1 MINLIKKLFVIIL
14 FSALL
19 YSCQSAKDALTGKK
33 RSKEGDEFLVKKKN
47 PLSMPPDFEKLPQ
60 PADKDTISK
69 SLQLEEETDIQK
81 ILKIDTDTKKIS
93 TDKFESAEKFVLEK
107 IK

>member
-1 MINLIKKLFVIIL
+1 ML
-14 FSALL
+14 FSVLM

-47 PLSMPPDFEKLPQ
+47 PLSMPPDFEKLPT
-60 PADKDTISK
+60 PK
-69 SLQLEEETDIQK
+69 SLGEEQNSEKDETSEIKSLLKLEENKNTQNNDSLDLQES
-81 ILKIDTDTKKIS
+81 ILK
-93 TDKFESAEKFVLEK
+93 K

>member
-1 MINLIKKLFVIIL
+1 MIDLIKKIIL
-14 FSALL
+14 IICIPIFL

-47 PLSMPPDFEKLPQ
+47 PLSMPPDFESLPT
-60 PADKDTISK
+60 PESLDEENKVIKDETSEIK
-69 SLQLEEETDIQK
+69 SLLKLEKNNNIQENDSSNLQES
-81 ILKIDTDTKKIS
+81 ILK
-93 TDKFESAEKFVLEK
+93 K

>member
-1 MINLIKKLFVIIL
+1 MTNLIKKFIIIML
-14 FSALL
+14 FSVLM

-47 PLSMPPDFEKLPQ
+47 PLSMPPDFEKLPT
-60 PADKDTISK
+60 PK
-69 SLQLEEETDIQK
+69 SLDEEQNSEKDETSEIKSLLKLEENKNTQNNDSLDLQES
-81 ILKIDTDTKKIS
+81 ILK
-93 TDKFESAEKFVLEK
+93 K

>member
-47 PLSMPPDFEKLPQ
+47 PLSMPPDFEKLPEPGDQ
-60 PADKDTISK
+60 SLNEGTGELDVKD
-69 SLQLEEETDIQK
+69 LLEIQNNDDENNSNESENLIDN
-81 ILKIDTDTKKIS
+81 ILKKIQ
-93 TDKFESAEKFVLEK
+93 
-107 IK
+107 